1 MDKAAAVADSD
12 ESAVAAVR
20 AKNDREK
27 IRNMNK
33 PTRIPVT
40 VLTGFLG
47 AGKTTLLN
55 RILSENHGKRIAV
68 IENEFGEVGVDHQL
82 VIGAEEEIFE
92 TSNGCICCTVRGD
105 LIRVLGQLLKR
116 RERFDYILIETT
128 GMADPGPVAQ
138 TFFLDDD
145 LKDQFVV
152 DAIVTV
158 VDARHFERHLQEL
171 KEPAVQVGFAD
182 VVILNKTD
190 LVNAT
195 DLARIEQKI
204 RGINGTTQVH
214 RAVNAAVPIDVVLGL
229 GAFDLDRA
237 LAVDSTFLEPQYPFE
252 WAGAYELSAGRHILK
267 AGGPHGDAH
276 HEHEH
281 EHRNGHAQEQQ
292 HEHDHHD
299 HSHAALKVALL
310 PMVAATAEA
319 LAAQIEPAVRAFAEG
334 VSNVESGGH
343 LSPGKAPYALEMQC
357 MGGQFCID
365 VPTAGAYALFTEHAP
380 EEFGLSLNVKPAAQR
395 AFASHHHDDEISSL
409 GIHEEQPLDARKVN
423 DWLSY
428 LLQTHGENILRMK
441 GVLNL
446 KGDER
451 RYVFH
456 GVHMMFD
463 GRPDRPWGTAGRSS
477 QLVFI
482 GRHLDRDEL
491 LAGFSACLA

>member
-1 MDKAAAVADSD
+1 MS
-12 ESAVAAVR
+12 
-20 AKNDREK
+20 KN
-27 IRNMNK
+27 
-33 PTRIPVT
+33 TRIPVT

-152 DAIVTV
+152 DAIVTL
-158 VDARHFERHLQEL
+158 VDARHFEQHLHDL

-190 LVNAT
+190 LVSET

-204 RGINGTTQVH
+204 RGINGTARVF
-214 RAVNAAVPIDVVLGL
+214 RAQNAAVPVDVVLGL

-252 WAGAYELSAGRHILK
+252 WAGAYELAAGRHILK
-267 AGGPHGDAH
+267 AGGPHGHDH
-276 HEHEH
+276 D
-281 EHRNGHAQEQQ
+281 
-292 HEHDHHD
+292 HDHHD
-299 HSHAALKVALL
+299 HDHGHGHDDHGHDHDHHHGHDHAALKVALL
-310 PMVAATAEA
+310 PMTAATPEA
-319 LAAQIEPAVRAFAEG
+319 LAGQIEPAVRAFAEKA
-334 VSNVESGGH
+334 SNVESGGNFT
-343 LSPGKAPYALEMQC
+343 PGVPAALEMSC
-357 MGGQFCID
+357 MGGQYRVVID
-365 VPTAGAYALFTEHAP
+365 KAGAYALFTEHAP
-380 EEFGLSLNVKPAAQR
+380 AEFGLSLAMKPAAER
-395 AFASHHHDDEISSL
+395 AFASHHHDDEISSI
-409 GIHEEQPLDARKVN
+409 GIQETRALDARKVN

-428 LLQTHGENILRMK
+428 LLQSRGEDILRMK
-441 GVLNL
+441 GVLNI
-446 KGDER
+446 KGDDR

-463 GRPDRPWGTAGRSS
+463 GRPDRPWADAPRAS

-482 GRHLDRDEL
+482 GRKLDREEL
-491 LAGFSACLA
+491 LVGFSACLA

>member
-1 MDKAAAVADSD
+1 
-12 ESAVAAVR
+12 
-20 AKNDREK
+20 
-27 IRNMNK
+27 
-33 PTRIPVT
+33 
-40 VLTGFLG
+40 
-47 AGKTTLLN
+47 LLN

-138 TFFLDDD
+138 TFFLDED

-152 DAIVTV
+152 DAIVTL
-158 VDARHFERHLQEL
+158 VDARHFEQHLGEL
-171 KEPAVQVGFAD
+171 KEPAIQVGFAD

-190 LVNAT
+190 LMAPV

-204 RGINGTTQVH
+204 RGINGTAKVI
-214 RAVNAAVPIDVVLGL
+214 RAVNAEVPIEAVLGL

-237 LAVDSTFLEPQYPFE
+237 LAVDSAFLEPQYPFE
-252 WAGAYELSAGRHILK
+252 WAGAYELSAGKHILR
-267 AGGPHGDAH
+267 ATGEHG
-276 HEHEH
+276 
-281 EHRNGHAQEQQ
+281 
-292 HEHDHHD
+292 HDHDHNPHHD

-310 PMVAATAEA
+310 PMTAATPES

-334 VSNVESGGH
+334 AQDVESGGH
-343 LSPGKAPYALEMQC
+343 LVPAAAPWALEMQC
-357 MGGQFCID
+357 MGGQYCID
-365 VPTAGAYALFTEHAP
+365 ITSPGAYALFTEHAP
-380 EEFGLSLNVKPAAQR
+380 GEFGLSLNAKPAAER
-395 AFASHHHDDEISSL
+395 AFASHHHDDEIGSI
-409 GIHEEQPLDARKVN
+409 GIHEERALDARKVN

-428 LLQTHGENILRMK
+428 LLQSHGEHILRMK
-441 GVLNL
+441 GVLNI

-463 GRPDRPWGTAGRSS
+463 GRPDRAWGETARSS

-482 GRHLDRDEL
+482 GRKLDRHEL

>member
-1 MDKAAAVADSD
+1 
-12 ESAVAAVR
+12 
-20 AKNDREK
+20 
-27 IRNMNK
+27 MNK
-33 PTRIPVT
+33 PARIPVT

-145 LKDQFVV
+145 LKDQFVI
-152 DAIVTV
+152 DAIVTL
-158 VDARHFERHLQEL
+158 VDARHFEQHLGEL

-190 LVNAT
+190 LVGET

-204 RGINGTTQVH
+204 RGINGTAKVH
-214 RAVNAAVPIDVVLGL
+214 RAINAAVPVEVVLGL
-229 GAFDLDRA
+229 GAFDLERA
-237 LAVDSTFLEPQYPFE
+237 LAFDSSFLEPQYPFE
-252 WAGAYELSAGRHILK
+252 WAGAYELAAGRHILK
-267 AGGPHGDAH
+267 AGGPHG
-276 HEHEH
+276 E
-281 EHRNGHAQEQQ
+281 GHDD
-292 HEHDHHD
+292 HDHDHGHDHDHHHD
-299 HSHAALKVALL
+299 HHHGHDHAALKVALL
-310 PMVAATAEA
+310 PMPTATDEA
-319 LAAQIEPAVRAFAEG
+319 LAAQIEAAVRVFAEKASD
-334 VSNVESGGH
+334 VQSGGH
-343 LSPGKAPYALEMQC
+343 FGPGEAPVALEMSC
-357 MGGQFCID
+357 MGGQYCID
-365 VPTAGAYALFTEHAP
+365 IVQPGVYALFTEHAP
-380 EEFGLSLNVKPAAQR
+380 AEFGLAMPVKPAAQR
-395 AFASHHHDDEISSL
+395 AFASHHHDDEIGSI
-409 GIHEEQPLDARKVN
+409 GISETRALDARKVN

-428 LLQTHGENILRMK
+428 LLQTHGESILRMK

-446 KGDER
+446 KGDDR
-451 RYVFH
+451 RYIFH

-463 GRPDRPWGTAGRSS
+463 GRPDRAWGNTPRAS

-482 GRHLDRDEL
+482 GRKLDREEL
-491 LAGFSACLA
+491 VAGFSACLA